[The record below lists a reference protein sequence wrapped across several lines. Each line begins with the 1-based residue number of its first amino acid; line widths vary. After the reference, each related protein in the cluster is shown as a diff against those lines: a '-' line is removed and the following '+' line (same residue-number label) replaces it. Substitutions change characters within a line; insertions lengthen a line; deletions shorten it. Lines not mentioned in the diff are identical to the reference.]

1 MTMDQRQ
8 QIALFRYSVIAPL
21 ETGTSDPG
29 ISNKEFFRQA
39 AQKVYTG
46 PDGQPKTVGASTV
59 AKWHRTYQ
67 AGGFNALLPQG
78 RNDEGIPRKLEA
90 DLQERILY
98 LKKNYPRMTAAE
110 IHRKL
115 LSDGSIHIGQVSLS
129 TVERFVRMIRR
140 EEGMAAD
147 KDMRRYE
154 RPHINEV
161 WYGDTCYGSWL
172 ATPEGKKRL
181 YFIALIDDASRFIVA
196 ADIFLRYL

>member
-21 ETGTSDPG
+21 ETGISDPS
-29 ISNKEFFRQA
+29 ISTKEVFRQVA
-39 AQKVYTG
+39 KKTYTG
-46 PDGQPKTVGASTV
+46 PDGNPTTVGAST
-59 AKWHRTYQ
+59 AARWHYAYR
-67 AGGFNALLPQG
+67 AGGFDALLPKS
-78 RNDEGIPRKLEA
+78 RNDEGIPRKLDA
-90 DLQERILY
+90 DIQEQIRY

-115 LSDGSIHIGQVSLS
+115 LSDGSIHTGQVSLS
-129 TVERFVRMIRR
+129 TVERFVRMIRS

-161 WYGDTCYGSWL
+161 WYGDYSDV
-172 ATPEGKKRL
+172 PV
-181 YFIALIDDASRFIVA
+181 IP
-196 ADIFLRYL
+196 IFF

>member
-8 QIALFRYSVIAPL
+8 QAALFRYSVIAPL
-21 ETGTSDPG
+21 EAGTSDPS

-39 AQKVYTG
+39 AKKVYTG
-46 PDGQPKTVGASTV
+46 PDGQPTTVGAST
-59 AKWHRTYQ
+59 AARWHRAYQ
-67 AGGFNALLPQG
+67 KGGFNALLPQS
-78 RNDEGIPRKLEA
+78 RNDEGVPRKLEME
-90 DLQERILY
+90 LQEMICY

-129 TVERFVRMIRR
+129 TVERFVRTIRN

-161 WYGDTCYGSWL
+161 WYGDYSDVPVIPT
-172 ATPEGKKRL
+172 
-181 YFIALIDDASRFIVA
+181 FF
-196 ADIFLRYL
+196 